1 MSDNIHLSDITEAG
15 DRATAGQSRAVN
27 CKSSLNA
34 VQLTAQ
40 SIESNTTLKPPVGV
54 KPSDDRLAFY
64 LQAAQAS
71 STRRAYLSDLRHFE
85 GWGGSV
91 PAHPETV
98 ARYLADHAGHLAVST
113 LRRRVAA
120 LAWAHREVE
129 IDDPTKAPIICKL
142 MRGIERH
149 HLSAQKQAAPLLVGH
164 LQAIQ
169 RNLGTTRRDV
179 RDRALLSVGFFGG
192 LRGAELLSL
201 RRSDVR
207 MLDGRAELAIR
218 RSKTDQVGRGRVVCI
233 PRLEAE
239 LCPTSALER
248 WISDGD
254 AGHAWVFPGNARS
267 NCHLST
273 RQLCRIIKRRVGQ
286 IGLDPNGYSTHS
298 LRAGFVTSAATSEI
312 DASVVARQTGHR
324 SMASMGRYVRP
335 DMKNLSRLLTP

>member
-1 MSDNIHLSDITEAG
+1 MSDNFHLSDITEG
-15 DRATAGQSRAVN
+15 EDQATAGDIRAVN

-40 SIESNTTLKPPVGV
+40 STDSNGTPKSYGGLKT
-54 KPSDDRLAFY
+54 SDDRLAFY
-64 LQAAQAS
+64 LEAAQAS

-85 GWGGSV
+85 AWGGSV
-91 PAHPETV
+91 PALSETV
-98 ARYLADHAGHLAVST
+98 ARYLADHAGQLAVST

-129 IDDPTKAPIICKL
+129 IDDPTKSPIIRKL

-149 HLSAQKQAAPLLVGH
+149 HLSAQKQATPLLVGH

-169 RNLGTTRRDV
+169 RSLGTTRRDV

-207 MLDGRAELAIR
+207 MLDGRAELIIR

-248 WISDGD
+248 WVGEGD
-254 AGHAWVFPGNARS
+254 AGHAWVFPANARS
-267 NCHLST
+267 NGPLST
-273 RQLCRIIKRRVGQ
+273 RQLGRIIKRRVSQ
-286 IGLDPNGYSTHS
+286 IGLDPRGYSTHS

-312 DASVVARQTGHR
+312 GAGVVARQTGHR
-324 SMASMGRYVRP
+324 SLASMGRYVRP
-335 DMKNLSRLLTP
+335 DMKSLSRLLTP